1 MKIAFAT
8 CPAWPD
14 GFADDHEAAALAG
27 AEFRLW
33 DDPSVD
39 WQSYDRVVLRSVWD
53 YTRRLDDFLDWCDR
67 VGAERLR
74 NTPELVAF
82 NADKRYLGKL
92 GVPIVPTAFVGPDG
106 PPPDFD
112 GEVVVKPNVSAGARD
127 TGRFP
132 AERHDEALG
141 LVEAI
146 RSSGRVALVQPYLP
160 GVDERGETAIVYLDG
175 EVSHVLRKRPVL
187 RAAGLAP
194 LGDDPD
200 GPAAVMLD
208 EDLVLPGEATE
219 AELLP
224 RRRSPRAGHRALRH
238 PALRPRRHR
247 PRPRWR
253 AGADRARGARPVP
266 LPRPGPRRGGA
277 LRRRDHAVAIR
288 SLPACR

>member
-1 MKIAFAT
+1 MRIAFAT
-8 CPAWPD
+8 CPAWPE

-33 DDPSVD
+33 DDPTVD
-39 WQSYDRVVLRSVWD
+39 WARYDRVVLRSVWN
-53 YTRRLDDFLDWCDR
+53 YTRRLDDFLAWCDR

-82 NADKRYLGKL
+82 NADKRYLGEL

-112 GEVVVKPNVSAGARD
+112 GEVVVKPNISAGARD

-132 AERHDEALG
+132 AERHEEALA

-160 GVDERGETAIVYLDG
+160 GVDEHGETAIVYLGG

-187 RAAGLAP
+187 RNAGVAP
-194 LGDDPD
+194 LGEDPD

-208 EDLVLPGEATE
+208 EDLVLPGEASE
-219 AELLP
+219 AEL
-224 RRRSPRAGHRALRH
+224 ALAAEVHERITERFGI
-238 PALRPRRHR
+238 PLY
-247 PRPRWR
+247 
-253 AGADRARGARPVP
+253 ARVDIV
-266 LPRPGPRRGGA
+266 PGPGGEPVLIELEA
-277 LRRRDHAVAIR
+277 LDPCLYLDQAPGAAARLVAAITR
-288 SLPACR
+288 

>member
-1 MKIAFAT
+1 MKVAFAT

-14 GFADDHEAAALAG
+14 GFTDDHEAAALAG

-33 DDPSVD
+33 DDPAVD

-53 YTRRLDDFLDWCDR
+53 YTRRLDDFLTWCDR

-74 NTPELVAF
+74 NTPDLVAF
-82 NADKRYLGKL
+82 NADKRYLGEL

-106 PPPDFD
+106 PPPDFE

-132 AERHDEALG
+132 AERHDEALA

-146 RSSGRVALVQPYLP
+146 RSSGRIALVQPYLP

-175 EVSHVLRKRPVL
+175 EVSHVLRKKPVL

-200 GPAAVMLD
+200 GPAAVMRD
-208 EDLVLPGEATE
+208 EDLVVAGEATD
-219 AELLP
+219 AELSLAAEVHERVTERFDIP
-224 RRRSPRAGHRALRH
+224 LY
-238 PALRPRRHR
+238 
-247 PRPRWR
+247 
-253 AGADRARGARPVP
+253 ARIDIV
-266 LPRPGPRRGGA
+266 PGPGGEPVLIELEA
-277 LRRRDHAVAIR
+277 LDPCLYLDQAPGAAARFAAAITR
-288 SLPACR
+288 

>member
-8 CPAWPD
+8 CPAWPQ

-33 DDPSVD
+33 EDPAVD
-39 WQSYDRVVLRSVWD
+39 WQSYDRVVLRSVWN
-53 YTRRLDDFLDWCDR
+53 YTQRLDEFLAWCER
-67 VGAERLR
+67 VGSERLR

-82 NADKRYLGKL
+82 NADKRYLGEL

-106 PPPDFD
+106 PPPDFE
-112 GEVVVKPNVSAGARD
+112 GEVVVKPNISAGARD

-132 AERHDEALG
+132 AERHDEALA

-160 GVDERGETAIVYLDG
+160 GVDEHGETAIVYLGG
-175 EVSHVLRKRPVL
+175 ELSHVLRKQPVL
-187 RAAGLAP
+187 REAGLAP

-208 EDLVLPGEATE
+208 EDLVLPGEATD
-219 AELLP
+219 AELSLAAEVHERITERFDIP
-224 RRRSPRAGHRALRH
+224 LY
-238 PALRPRRHR
+238 
-247 PRPRWR
+247 
-253 AGADRARGARPVP
+253 ARVDIV
-266 LPRPGPRRGGA
+266 PGPGGEPVLIELEA
-277 LRRRDHAVAIR
+277 LDPCLYLDQAPGAAARLAAAITR
-288 SLPACR
+288 

>member
-14 GFADDHEAAALAG
+14 GFADDQEAAALAG

-33 DDPSVD
+33 DDPAVD
-39 WQSYDRVVLRSVWD
+39 WQSYDRVVLRSVWN
-53 YTRRLDDFLDWCDR
+53 YTWQLDDFLAWCDQ

-82 NADKRYLGKL
+82 NADKRYLGEL

-106 PPPDFD
+106 PPPDFE

-132 AERHDEALG
+132 AERHDEALA

-175 EVSHVLRKRPVL
+175 DVSHILRKKPVL

-194 LGDDPD
+194 LGEDPD
-200 GPAAVMLD
+200 GPAAVMRD
-208 EDLVLPGEATE
+208 EDLVVAGEASD
-219 AELLP
+219 AELSLAAEVHERITERFDIP
-224 RRRSPRAGHRALRH
+224 LYARVDIVPGHGGEPVLIELEALD
-238 PALRPRRHR
+238 PCLYLDQAP
-247 PRPRWR
+247 
-253 AGADRARGARPVP
+253 GAAARFA
-266 LPRPGPRRGGA
+266 A
-277 LRRRDHAVAIR
+277 AVKI
-288 SLPACR
+288 

>member
-8 CPAWPD
+8 CPAWPE

-33 DDPSVD
+33 DDPAVD
-39 WQSYDRVVLRSVWD
+39 WEAYDRVVLRSVWD
-53 YTRRLDDFLDWCDR
+53 YTQRIDDFLAWCER

-82 NADKRYLGKL
+82 NADKRYLGEL

-106 PPPDFD
+106 PPPAFE

-132 AERHDEALG
+132 ADRHDEAMTLI
-141 LVEAI
+141 ESI
-146 RSSGRVALVQPYLP
+146 RASGRVALVQPYLP
-160 GVDERGETAIVYLDG
+160 GVDEQGETAIVYLGG

-187 RAAGLAP
+187 RAAGVAP

-200 GPAAVMLD
+200 GPAAIMLD
-208 EDLVLPGEATE
+208 DDLVVPGEASD
-219 AELLP
+219 AELSLAAEVHE
-224 RRRSPRAGHRALRH
+224 RVT
-238 PALRPRRHR
+238 
-247 PRPRWR
+247 
-253 AGADRARGARPVP
+253 DRFGIPLYARVD
-266 LPRPGPRRGGA
+266 LVPGPGGHPVLIELEA
-277 LRRRDHAVAIR
+277 LDPCLYLTQPPGAAARLAAAIER
-288 SLPACR
+288 

>member
-1 MKIAFAT
+1 MKVAFAT
-8 CPAWPD
+8 CSAWPD

-33 DDPSVD
+33 DDPAVD

-53 YTRRLDDFLDWCDR
+53 YTRRLDDFLAWCER

-82 NADKRYLGKL
+82 NADKRYLGEL

-106 PPPDFD
+106 PPPAFE

-132 AERHDEALG
+132 AEHHDEALA

-160 GVDERGETAIVYLDG
+160 GVDERGETAIVYLGG

-187 RAAGLAP
+187 RAPGLAP
-194 LGDDPD
+194 LGDGPD
-200 GPAAVMLD
+200 DPAAVMRD
-208 EDLVLPGEATE
+208 EDLVVAGEASD
-219 AELLP
+219 AELSL
-224 RRRSPRAGHRALRH
+224 A
-238 PALRPRRHR
+238 
-247 PRPRWR
+247 
-253 AGADRARGARPVP
+253 ADVHERITERFDIPLYARVDIV
-266 LPRPGPRRGGA
+266 PGPGGEPVLIELEALDPCLYLDQAPGAAARFAAAVRR
-277 LRRRDHAVAIR
+277 
-288 SLPACR
+288 